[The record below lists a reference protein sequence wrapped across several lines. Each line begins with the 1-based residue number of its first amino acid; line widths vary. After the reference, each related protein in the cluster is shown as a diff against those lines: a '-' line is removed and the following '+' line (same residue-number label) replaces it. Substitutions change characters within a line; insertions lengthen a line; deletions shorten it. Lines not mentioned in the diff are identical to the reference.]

1 LFLMAGWKKE
11 NLSIDFVPLF
21 ETIPDLQNAAKV
33 MSVLYQNK
41 AYREHL
47 KRRENIQ
54 TIMLGFS
61 DGNKDGGYLMANWSI
76 YKAKEE
82 LTRISR
88 EYDIEVVFFDGRGG
102 PPARGGGKTHQFYAS
117 MGKNIANKEI
127 QLTVQGQTISSNFG
141 TREAARYN
149 MEQLMHSG
157 ISNALFS
164 AKSTTLSDEQEKLL
178 QKLSDEGYQAFAVLK
193 NNPDFLEYLNFA
205 SPLRYYAETNI

>member
-1 LFLMAGWKKE
+1 
-11 NLSIDFVPLF
+11 
-21 ETIPDLQNAAKV
+21 
-33 MSVLYQNK
+33 
-41 AYREHL
+41 
-47 KRRENIQ
+47 
-54 TIMLGFS
+54 
-61 DGNKDGGYLMANWSI
+61 
-76 YKAKEE
+76 
-82 LTRISR
+82 
-88 EYDIEVVFFDGRGG
+88 RGG

-164 AKSTTLSDEQEKLL
+164 AKSTTLSSSQEELL
-178 QKLSDEGYQAFAVLK
+178 QELSDESYQAFAVLK

-205 SPLRYYAETNI
+205 SPLRYYAETNIGSRPSKRKSGKLNLNDLRAVPY